1 MILRWQNLP
10 IAKYRFMNFHFRK
23 KTQTKNSPHTKKHS
37 AAREWLNAAMFALIF
52 ATFFRL
58 LCFEA
63 YAIPSGSMEGSL
75 LINDHLW
82 VDKMAYG
89 PRLPMTPLAMP
100 LVHNAIPLTGSK
112 SYTDAV
118 QWKYRRLPGYTTI
131 KRNDI
136 VVFNG
141 PEGDTALA
149 EAPDMNYYQA
159 CRAYGKENVLGRFT
173 VVTHPTDKKENLVKR
188 CVAVPGDV
196 FQIRNA
202 QVYVNGKPQEAHSKR
217 KHNYLVKTTG
227 YAPGTEEN
235 LEMIQP
241 LANNIY
247 AYNLTEPE
255 AELLRGTTNVTD
267 VKLYLKEPAGMA
279 PNNAAD
285 AVFPQDGLHNW
296 NRDNYGPITIPAAGS
311 VVKLSVDNIALYRR
325 IITSYEGNRLE
336 EKNGKFYINGKQTDT
351 YTFKMNYYWMMGDNR
366 HFSLDSRYW
375 GFVPED
381 HIVGKASFVWWAYGD
396 NIFDIRWSRLLRGV
410 QALSK

>member
-1 MILRWQNLP
+1 
-10 IAKYRFMNFHFRK
+10 MNFSFWRK
-23 KTQTKNSPHTKKHS
+23 KTTKLPDAKKHS
-37 AAREWLNAAMFALIF
+37 AGREWLNAAMFALVF
-52 ATFFRL
+52 ATFFRM

-89 PRLPMTPLAMP
+89 PRLPITPVAVP
-100 LVHNAIPLTGSK
+100 LVHNSLPLTGGK

-118 QWKYRRLPGYTTI
+118 QWKYRRLPGYN
-131 KRNDI
+131 KVQRNDI

-159 CRAYGKENVLGRFT
+159 CRAYGRENVLSRFT

-196 FQIRNA
+196 FEIKDA
-202 QVYVNGKPQEAHSKR
+202 QVYVNGKPQEDHSKR
-217 KHNYLVKTTG
+217 KHNYLVQTTG
-227 YAPGTEEN
+227 YAPATDEP

-241 LANNIY
+241 LANNMY
-247 AYNLTEPE
+247 AYNLTEYE
-255 AELLRGTTNVTD
+255 AKLLRGTTNVTS
-267 VKLYLKEPAGMA
+267 VKLYTKEPAGIT
-279 PNNAAD
+279 PDNAAD
-285 AVFPQDGLHNW
+285 AVFPQDNKHNW

-311 VVKLSVDNIALYRR
+311 TVKLSADNIGLYRR
-325 IITSYEGNRLE
+325 IITAYEGNTLAE
-336 EKNGKFYINGKQTDT
+336 QAGKFYINGKQTDT